1 MTAVPSSS
9 QRTDTIIHPGYINEY
24 VNKWTLN
31 MIHIN
36 IWDLNIM
43 MYMNVLFLIRKWIR
57 HSLHPIPYLQMY
69 VCMSFIVFSHFIKF
83 EACAAI
89 VIGKFVLVA
98 LIDYFCFSKMR
109 YIRNWNVFS
118 WLYIILALLFL
129 KRIKDY
135 GKQTT
140 HCETHNRFKKF
151 YIFFYNYFINLTF
164 F

>member
-1 MTAVPSSS
+1 MRSEYNDVYECAIFNKKMNSS
-9 QRTDTIIHPGYINEY
+9 QSAPNTIPTN
-24 VNKWTLN
+24 
-31 MIHIN
+31 
-36 IWDLNIM
+36 
-43 MYMNVLFLIRKWIR
+43 
-57 HSLHPIPYLQMY
+57 
-69 VCMSFIVFSHFIKF
+69 VCMYEFHCLQSFHQIWSLCSHCYWQICTRSTNRLLLLFKN
-83 EACAAI
+83 E
-89 VIGKFVLVA
+89 VISVTEM
-98 LIDYFCFSKMR
+98 S
-109 YIRNWNVFS
+109 FS